1 MTTPSPVIDPVQP
14 VPRPRRRVWPWVAL
28 ALAVLIPVMLTLAGA
43 LTSPPRVAGPP
54 IGRIVFLD
62 ANQTSERTTL
72 LRGLSVLTP
81 DGQSRLL
88 VHEQDS
94 PDAEGAREWIT
105 QPAASPDGRQ
115 VAFIKQLIT
124 LKEEDRSVVNQLW
137 VMPLDGNGKPKML
150 LDLTARKLKQIVG
163 LAWTPDSK
171 DIVFLHD
178 LTAYEIRVSDGRII
192 TRSIQPWQDS
202 KSPQL
207 SPSISATRNPSMLSV
222 LDYGPM
228 VIYTIQTATGIQL
241 SFNDVPSNPGNPLAA
256 EYYPVRVNGGDIQAV
271 TSDGTMQAQAHGKS
285 IEIFRTYG
293 QIKSKTY
300 AASWGWSLFG
310 GRKITSLKW
319 SPDGKYLGYTVSKP
333 PVPEDELFYLE
344 LATGKIFQLP
354 ARCGRAA
361 WDWSR

>member
-28 ALAVLIPVMLTLAGA
+28 ALAVLIPVLLTLAGA
-43 LTSPPRVAGPP
+43 LTAPPHVAAPP
-54 IGRIVFLD
+54 VGRIVFLD
-62 ANQTSERTTL
+62 ANQISERTTL
-72 LRGLSVLTP
+72 LRGLSVLTR

-94 PDAEGAREWIT
+94 PDAEGPREWIT

-137 VMPLDGNGKPKML
+137 TMPMNGNGKPKML

-178 LTAYEIRVSDGRII
+178 LTAYEVRVSDSSII
-192 TRSIQPWQDS
+192 TGSIQPSQDS
-202 KSPQL
+202 KMPQL
-207 SPSISATRNPSMLSV
+207 SPDISATRNPTMLS
-222 LDYGPM
+222 DKK
-228 VIYTIQTATGIQL
+228 IIHTIQTPAGIQFSL
-241 SFNDVPSNPGNPLAA
+241 SYAPSAIEDFLHAD
-256 EYYPVRVNGGDIQAV
+256 YYPIKAYGGDAQAF
-271 TSDGTMQAQAHGKS
+271 TSDRTMQAQAHGKS
-285 IEIFRTYG
+285 IEVLWINPP
-293 QIKSKTY
+293 IKPKKIY
-300 AASWGWSLFG
+300 DVSWGWSVFG

-333 PVPEDELFYLE
+333 PVPEDELFCID
-344 LATGKIFQLP
+344 LATGKTFQLP
-354 ARCGRAA
+354 IRCGRAA